1 MREGP
6 PSWPEFPAQLITDRT
21 SKEAQALWEDW
32 LREARRVSWHG
43 PMPALVDT
51 EIIVRHEDARAILAD
66 EERFPQNFTG
76 SFRAMALLNP
86 NAGADFHALLDEMDA
101 SSLINQSGERHR
113 ALRALIG
120 RAFTARRINRTRPFI
135 RDLAGRLIADLAPGD
150 DFVAGFSTRIPSTTL
165 CELVGIPDELRD
177 RCAEWVAALAVLLSP
192 LKLVT
197 LDAAQAAEVVA
208 AREALI
214 GACTELIARRRSD
227 PPRSG
232 AGDADD
238 DLVTELARH
247 DGAAFDDRALAL
259 NLADLLFGGN
269 DNTQRALGQMLLVLV
284 DHPDVWEAVHADPA
298 SADAVVE
305 EILRYRPASPGAFR
319 RTACPVQ
326 RDGADWPQDQVLWAS
341 SYSANRDEAVFAD
354 GTSFDPHRPNAR
366 DHLSFG
372 HGHHLC
378 IGANLAR
385 AELQESLRVLT
396 ATLTDLRLAGDVVI
410 ANEGAAGPVHLPLA
424 FDRRAAA
431 PRGDGG

>member
-32 LREARRVSWHG
+32 LREARRVGWHG

-66 EERFPQNFTG
+66 EATYPQNFTG
-76 SFRAMALLNP
+76 SFRAMAALNP

-101 SSLINQSGERHR
+101 SSLINQSGDRHR

-135 RDLAGRLIADLAPGD
+135 RDLAGRLLADLAPGD
-150 DFVAGFSTRIPSTTL
+150 DFISGFTTQIPSTTL

-177 RCAEWVAALAVLLSP
+177 RCAGWVATLAVLLSP

-197 LDAAQAAEVVA
+197 IDAAEAAEVVA
-208 AREALI
+208 ARAALI
-214 GACTELIARRRSD
+214 DACTELIAQRRAD
-227 PPRSG
+227 PC
-232 AGDADD
+232 D
-238 DLVTELARH
+238 DLVTELAL
-247 DGAAFDDRALAL
+247 DDQVAFDDRALAL

-284 DHPDVWEAVHADPA
+284 DHPDIWEGVHADPA
-298 SADAVVE
+298 FADAVVE
-305 EILRYRPASPGAFR
+305 EILRFRPASPGAFR
-319 RTACPVQ
+319 RTACPTR
-326 RDGADWPQDQVLWAS
+326 RDDADWPQDQVLWAS

-354 GTSFDPHRPNAR
+354 GTTFDPHRPNAR

-396 ATLTDLRLAGDVVI
+396 ATLAPPRLAGEVVI
-410 ANEGAAGPVHLPLA
+410 ANEGAAGPVFLPLD
-424 FDRRAAA
+424 FDRR
-431 PRGDGG
+431 P